1 MGFQKILVAID
12 DSQLSNCIFNSALD
26 LARTNQGALMLFH
39 SLTNN
44 EIGEPV
50 VPIPTQLGLDPVFID
65 HAYEAQHLRL
75 EKSIKQVQEL
85 LKNYCD
91 IATQAGI
98 ATEFDYKVG
107 DAGELIC
114 QAAENW
120 DADLIV
126 MGRRGRTGVTEA
138 FLGSVSNHVLHH
150 ACCSVLVMQGGK
162 INAHHSPGEVS
173 SENKAL

>member
-1 MGFQKILVAID
+1 MGFQKILVAVD

-26 LARTNQGALMLFH
+26 LARTNQGAFMLFH
-39 SLTNN
+39 CLTNN

-50 VPIPTQLGLDPVFID
+50 VPIPSQLGLDPVFID
-65 HAYEAQHLRL
+65 HAYQAQHLRL
-75 EKSIKQVQEL
+75 EQRIKEVQKL

-91 IATQAGI
+91 IATKAGI

-114 QAAENW
+114 GAAANW
-120 DADLIV
+120 NADLIV

-138 FLGSVSNHVLHH
+138 FLGSVSNYVLHH
-150 ACCSVLVMQGGK
+150 ACCSVLVMQGVK
-162 INAHHSPGEVS
+162 VTPHHSPTDVIA
-173 SENKAL
+173 ENNS